1 MVKHY
6 VPFGSRN
13 MKDIIFEFVRS
24 FGVLIILRKKL
35 ISGALD
41 YYFIDW
47 MGTDSQF
54 YSLLVICNESQIF
67 SKDVIAI
74 GSSDESLSPLTSNLK
89 QFSTKE
95 DWVIDKWD
103 LNYAK
108 KLEAFLADQLSQID
122 LTGCDTETYHVLNCI
137 ACLRPMLQYV
147 ITYRHDDTILNLV
160 LQPLNITQIIPN
172 SAEHAEFILNIV
184 TRLHLNNYIN
194 LSEETRWQIYPVQ

>member
-6 VPFGSRN
+6 VPLGSRN

-47 MGTDSQF
+47 MGTDSHF

-74 GSSDESLSPLTSNLK
+74 GSSDKSLSPLTSNLK
-89 QFSTKE
+89 QFPTKE
-95 DWVIDKWD
+95 DWVIDK
-103 LNYAK
+103 
-108 KLEAFLADQLSQID
+108 LSLI
-122 LTGCDTETYHVLNCI
+122 HI
-137 ACLRPMLQYV
+137 
-147 ITYRHDDTILNLV
+147 
-160 LQPLNITQIIPN
+160 
-172 SAEHAEFILNIV
+172 
-184 TRLHLNNYIN
+184 
-194 LSEETRWQIYPVQ
+194 